1 MPRKAPELPKIEKKP
16 VYGMPERL
24 WRLDDV
30 MAFTGL
36 EREAATD
43 FLKESGVPYFQWKRV
58 YYIHPVAFMLW
69 VEKKLEEN
77 THGQTQED
85 SDRATAAP

>member
-1 MPRKAPELPKIEKKP
+1 MARKAPEFSKIEKKP
-16 VYGMPERL
+16 EYGMIERL

-36 EREAATD
+36 EREAATT
-43 FLKESGVPYFQWKRV
+43 FLKESGAPYFQYNRI
-58 YYIHPVAFMLW
+58 YYVHPVAFLLW

-77 THGQTQED
+77 AHGQTQEGAD
-85 SDRATAAP
+85 TTT